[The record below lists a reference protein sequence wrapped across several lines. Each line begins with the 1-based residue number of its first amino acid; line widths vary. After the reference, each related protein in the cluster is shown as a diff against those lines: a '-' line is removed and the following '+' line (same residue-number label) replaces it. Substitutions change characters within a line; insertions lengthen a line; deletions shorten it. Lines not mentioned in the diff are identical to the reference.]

1 MKSPG
6 LSVCALGS
14 GSKGNAVFISGG
26 DSAVLVDAGLSGI
39 ELERRMA
46 AKGLSPDMLS
56 AVVVTHEHTDHIKG
70 AGILSRR
77 FDIPLYLNQKTMQ
90 AASKKLGAI
99 EGAMNFKCGVPFHIG
114 DLKIDPFSISHDAA
128 DPSGFT
134 LEHGGVKMGLATDL
148 GVATHLVKTHLKG
161 CSLLY
166 LEANHDPDML
176 NNGPY
181 PWYLKQRVKSR
192 LGHLS
197 NAAAGDLVNDIRD
210 NALCHVILAHLSH
223 ENNTPEIALQT
234 FQERLNTHSLQ
245 VEVAMPHAP
254 GTLISVFPE
263 NNGASPYSPE

>member
-1 MKSPG
+1 MTVSG
-6 LSVCALGS
+6 LNVCALAS
-14 GSKGNAVFISGG
+14 GSKGNAVFVSGG

-46 AKGLSPDMLS
+46 ARGLSPEMLS
-56 AVVVTHEHTDHIKG
+56 AVVITHEHTDHIKG

-77 FDIPLYLNQKTMQ
+77 FDIPLYLNKKTMQ
-90 AASKKLGAI
+90 AASSKLGTVH
-99 EGAMNFKCGVPFHIG
+99 GARNFKCGVPFCIG

-134 LEHGGVKMGLATDL
+134 LEHGGVKMGIATDL

-166 LEANHDPDML
+166 IEANHDPDML

-197 NAAAGDLVNDIRD
+197 NADAGELVNDICD
-210 NALCHVILAHLSH
+210 NGLSHVILAHLSH
-223 ENNTPEIALQT
+223 ENNTPECALQT
-234 FQERLNTHSLQ
+234 FQERLNTPSVQ
-245 VEVAMPHAP
+245 VDVAMPHIP
-254 GTLISVFPE
+254 GTLVSL
-263 NNGASPYSPE
+263 

>member
-6 LSVCALGS
+6 LSVCALAS
-14 GSKGNAVFISGG
+14 GSKGNAVFVSGG

-46 AKGLSPDMLS
+46 AKGLSPEMLS
-56 AVVVTHEHTDHIKG
+56 AVVITHEHTDHIKG

-77 FDIPLYLNQKTMQ
+77 FDIPLYLNQKTMR
-90 AASKKLGAI
+90 AASKKMGTIHGAQ
-99 EGAMNFKCGVPFHIG
+99 NFKCGVPFHIG

-134 LEHGGVKMGLATDL
+134 LEHGGVKLGIATDL
-148 GVATHLVKTHLKG
+148 GVATHLVKTYLKG
-161 CSLLY
+161 CALLY

-181 PWYLKQRVKSR
+181 PWYLKQRVKGR

-223 ENNTPEIALQT
+223 ENNTPEKALQT
-234 FQERLNTHSLQ
+234 FQERLDSPSLQ

-254 GTLISVFPE
+254 GTLISVLPE
-263 NNGASPYSPE
+263 NNGSSPSFPE